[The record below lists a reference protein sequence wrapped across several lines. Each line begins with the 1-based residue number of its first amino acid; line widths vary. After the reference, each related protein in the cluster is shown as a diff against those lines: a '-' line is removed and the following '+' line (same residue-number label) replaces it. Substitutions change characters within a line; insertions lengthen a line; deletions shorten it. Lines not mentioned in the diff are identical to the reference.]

1 MARTVTV
8 GSRSGLHAR
17 PAAIFTH
24 AVANTG
30 RKITIARPGGEPVD
44 AASILMVLSLGI
56 RNGHE
61 VTLDIASHD
70 PLVLARETGAEV
82 PPQLQNLPDDDTTLS
97 ELAALLE
104 VDLDISGVLQ

>member
-1 MARTVTV
+1 MARKVIV
-8 GSRSGLHAR
+8 GSQSGLHAR

-44 AASILMVLSLGI
+44 AASILMVLSQGI

-61 VTLDIASHD
+61 VILDIAEHD
-70 PLVLARETGAEV
+70 PLLVARETGAEIPV
-82 PPQLQNLPDDDTTLS
+82 HLRNLPDDDAALS

-104 VDLDISGVLQ
+104 VDLDISEVGL